1 MSKIKKFED
10 LVVWKEAMILTVN
23 LMKELTCWKNF
34 GLKTQLERSSISIP
48 SNIAEGYERKSNKEF
63 IQFLCIARGSCS
75 ELRSQLYICQ
85 ELELTDKL
93 TVQKLLEN
101 SREIS
106 AMLSK
111 LIETRKTN
119 FS

>member
-10 LVVWKEAMILTVN
+10 LVVWQEEMMLTVYV
-23 LMKELTCWKNF
+23 MKEIESWRNY
-34 GLKTQLERSSISIP
+34 GLKTQLQRSSTSIP
-48 SNIAEGYERKSNKEF
+48 SNIAEGYEQKSNKEF

-75 ELRSQLYICQ
+75 ELRTQLYICQ
-85 ELELTDKL
+85 ELKIIHKV

-101 SREIS
+101 SGKIS
-106 AMLSK
+106 AMLTK